1 MQKLIRDGMVAVLVS
16 PGYGAGWYSWN
27 QGHEQILF
35 DPDIVA
41 LVEANQHEKIEDL
54 VATKYPDED
63 IYCGSIYSL
72 RVVWVPVGTKFR
84 IDEYDG
90 AELLITFENDDWMTA

>member
-27 QGHEQILF
+27 TGSKRILF

-63 IYCGSIYSL
+63 IYCGGANQLI
-72 RVVWVPVGTKFR
+72 VQWVPVGTRFR

-90 AELLITFENDDWMTA
+90 TEALIAFEDEDWITA